1 MAALEKDLLLLVAER
16 FKQAFVKTNLEIKV
30 EDKWQSSISQRYLAY
45 LDIVIYKSIN
55 PIAVI
60 EVKSKL
66 QDKNFLAIA
75 TNQVRS
81 ALSITNARFGIA
93 TDNQNFYFYDRNRN
107 NNDFEKLD
115 FESIVKKLTNP
126 EKVIVAQK
134 DKLDIQ
140 NIIYNAAN
148 KFLQENTLLLDFI
161 KSKTFI
167 NRIQFDHNLN
177 IYFFSDD
184 DGGITAFENQFFN
197 KMFGE
202 FKESKICRYT
212 SLRTIFDMLNYL
224 SFRMN
229 GLVGMNDKSEANYVE
244 NYLNRNNDT
253 ITIERPLIKEHHKT
267 ISALNNRYITSCSKI
282 DRKDDLTLWRLYG
295 DDAAGVC
302 LEFNVKKN
310 NLNKY
315 VLLQKVKY
323 ADKNGN
329 HKELDFL
336 KQIKTDVEKL
346 TGFKFE
352 FRKLGY
358 WKHFFKAYDY
368 AVEEEIRLL
377 IIDNVSLNKL
387 KTDWVMTYSHSI
399 FNPYIDFSLNS
410 KDFPIQLKTILL
422 GPKCPEQ
429 ETNFVQIE
437 EMIRRKKRIIITDS
451 KDSNLTNLKVELSKI
466 KHYR

>member
-1 MAALEKDLLLLVAER
+1 MAELENILLLQVADR
-16 FKQAFVKTNLEIKV
+16 FEKALIGTSLNIKTD
-30 EDKWQSSISQRYLAY
+30 DKWQSSTSKRYLTY
-45 LDIVIYKSIN
+45 IDITIYRYIN

-60 EVKSKL
+60 EVKNKL
-66 QDKNFLAIA
+66 RDKFTLAIA
-75 TNQVRS
+75 KDQVRS
-81 ALSITNARFGIA
+81 SLSVTNARFGII
-93 TDNQNFYFYDRNRN
+93 TDNQDFYFYDRNEKDK
-107 NNDFEKLD
+107 DFRKEKFIIIIEKL
-115 FESIVKKLTNP
+115 INP
-126 EKVIVAQK
+126 EKVVI
-134 DKLDIQ
+134 DKADKISIQ
-140 NIIYNAAN
+140 NIIYKAAN
-148 KFLQENTLLLDFI
+148 QFLNENTSFLEFI
-161 KSKTFI
+161 KSKIFI
-167 NRIQFDHNLN
+167 NRIQFDQNSN
-177 IYFFSDD
+177 TYFFSDD
-184 DGGITAFENQFFN
+184 DGGITSFENQFFN

-202 FKESKICRYT
+202 FKETQICRYT
-212 SLRTIFDMLNYL
+212 GLRTIFDMLNYL

-229 GLVGMNDKSEANYVE
+229 GLIGMNDKSEANYVE
-244 NYLNRNNDT
+244 NYLSRNNT
-253 ITIERPLIKEHHKT
+253 ISGERPLIKEHHKT
-267 ISALNNRYITSCSKI
+267 ISALNNRYITSCSRI
-282 DRKDDLTLWRLYG
+282 ERKDDLTLWRLYSE
-295 DDAAGVC
+295 DATGVC
-302 LEFNVKKN
+302 LVFSVKKN

-336 KQIKTDVEKL
+336 KQIQIEVETL

-377 IIDNVSLNKL
+377 IIDNNDLHKL

-429 ETNFVQIE
+429 ETNFVQIQ
-437 EMIRRKKRIIITDS
+437 EMIRRKRKIIRNGGI
-451 KDSNLTNLKVELSKI
+451 DSNLDNLKVEISKI